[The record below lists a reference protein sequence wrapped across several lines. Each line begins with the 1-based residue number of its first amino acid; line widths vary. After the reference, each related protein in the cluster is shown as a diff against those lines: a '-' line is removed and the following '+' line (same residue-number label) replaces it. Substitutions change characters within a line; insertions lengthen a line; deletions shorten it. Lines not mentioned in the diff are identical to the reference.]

1 VTAQTTTQAIGRR
14 GKRRSVALV
23 GLALGVALACIVAMG
38 GTARQADAVFAEKVV
53 FVSDRTTGVG
63 VNNPT
68 GDHEIFRMNP
78 DGTGVRQLTFNKV
91 SDFAPILSPDGTRV
105 SYASHGVQLSN
116 PEDDWEVYAM
126 NASDGKGKKNLTN
139 NATFDEIYFD

>member
-1 VTAQTTTQAIGRR
+1 MATQAKGPD
-14 GKRRSVALV
+14 KNRSAVIASLV
-23 GLALGVALACIVAMG
+23 LGAVLASIVAMG

-68 GDHEIFRMNP
+68 GDKEIYR
-78 DGTGVRQLTFNKV
+78 L
-91 SDFAPILSPDGTRV
+91 
-105 SYASHGVQLSN
+105 
-116 PEDDWEVYAM
+116 
-126 NASDGKGKKNLTN
+126 NASDGLGKKNLTN

>member
-1 VTAQTTTQAIGRR
+1 MAAQTTTQAIGRR

-23 GLALGVALACIVAMG
+23 SLALGAALAGVVAMG

-63 VNNPT
+63 GNNPT
-68 GDHEIFRMNP
+68 GDKEIFRMNL

-91 SDFAPILSPDGTRV
+91 DDFGPILSPDGTRV
-105 SYASHGVQLSN
+105 VYASHGVQPSN
-116 PEDDWEVYAM
+116 PEGDWEVYAM
-126 NASDGKGKKNLTN
+126 NDSDGKGKKNLTN